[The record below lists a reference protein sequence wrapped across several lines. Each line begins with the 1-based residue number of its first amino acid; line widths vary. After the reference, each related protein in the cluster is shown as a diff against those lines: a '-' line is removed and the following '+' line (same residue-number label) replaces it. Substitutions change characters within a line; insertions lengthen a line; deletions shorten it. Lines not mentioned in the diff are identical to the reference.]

1 MTFDNVITRL
11 KRHINKHYKSQAEFA
26 RHLDMDRSQ
35 LNRMI
40 GGKEAPTKPV
50 LDEIGVIKTIG
61 YRLKK

>member
-1 MTFDNVITRL
+1 MTLDNVITRL
-11 KRHINKHYKSQAEFA
+11 KLHINKHYKSQAEFA

-50 LDEIGVIKTIG
+50 LDEIGIVKDTT
-61 YRLKK
+61 YRVKK